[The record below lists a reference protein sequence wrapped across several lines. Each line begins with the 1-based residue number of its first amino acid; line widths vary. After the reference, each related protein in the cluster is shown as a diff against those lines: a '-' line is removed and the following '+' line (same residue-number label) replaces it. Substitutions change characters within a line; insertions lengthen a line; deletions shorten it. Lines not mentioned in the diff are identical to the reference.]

1 MHWSRVCRLKRRS
14 NRRPRSYRNP
24 LITRTL
30 TFKDVQVDLRA
41 LCRLRNLCDA
51 QRINPTLPFLP
62 IDGGEWLLIKPG
74 AYYFDY
80 APFKEAFKQQRVMEM
95 LASPP
100 PQVKEAMKH
109 MRIITRFTEDTLP
122 SRRYYATINGRKGQR
137 RIDAWGIAQ
146 IPEPPKGAQV
156 NLHVLKS

>member
-1 MHWSRVCRLKRRS
+1 MKLISARFPLPSELKHAYSAEEAVGVVKQHLNGRIALDGLTHLRS
-14 NRRPRSYRNP
+14 FLALN
-24 LITRTL
+24 
-30 TFKDVQVDLRA
+30 FDDQVLNKVRD
-41 LCRLRNLCDA
+41 
-51 QRINPTLPFLP
+51 
-62 IDGGEWLLIKPG
+62 GEWLLIKPE

-95 LASPP
+95 MASPP
-100 PQVKEAMKH
+100 PQVKEAMQH

-122 SRRYYATINGRKGQR
+122 SLRYYATINGRKGQR
-137 RIDAWGIAQ
+137 RVDALGIAQ

>member
-1 MHWSRVCRLKRRS
+1 MDGLAHLLSFLAL
-14 NRRPRSYRNP
+14 N
-24 LITRTL
+24 
-30 TFKDVQVDLRA
+30 FDDQVLNKVRD
-41 LCRLRNLCDA
+41 
-51 QRINPTLPFLP
+51 
-62 IDGGEWLLIKPG
+62 GEWLLIKPE

-122 SRRYYATINGRKGQR
+122 SRRYYATINGQKGQR
-137 RIDAWGIAQ
+137 RVDALGIAQ
-146 IPEPPKGAQV
+146 IPAPAKGAQI